1 MALHGFVAK
10 SLKSRAFATVGLQSF
25 LVDRVGKRLAATT
38 GAIFAT
44 RGFDCRRGSMANC
57 SRGQAANRQS
67 PIANHQSPVAN
78 HQSPVARRQCRH
90 PRQKLSLNQVTDS
103 GHRDAR
109 RLASLAAPKFLYMPQ
124 RSAGVCTGASHSASI
139 EGSAAQTV
147 IEQPAISSDVTYDPV
162 R

>member
-10 SLKSRAFATVGLQSF
+10 SLKSRAFATVGLRSF

-44 RGFDCRRGSMANC
+44 CGFDCRRGSMANC
-57 SRGQAANRQS
+57 SRGQAANR
-67 PIANHQSPVAN
+67 
-78 HQSPVARRQCRH
+78 QSPVARRQCRH

-109 RLASLAAPKFLYMPQ
+109 RLASLAEPKLLYMPQ